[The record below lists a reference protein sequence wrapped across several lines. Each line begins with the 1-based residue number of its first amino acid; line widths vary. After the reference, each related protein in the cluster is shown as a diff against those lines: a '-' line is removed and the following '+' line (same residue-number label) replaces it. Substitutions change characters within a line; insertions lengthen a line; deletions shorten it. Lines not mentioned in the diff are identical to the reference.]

1 MSTFEEKQETESD
14 SSIHVSDNEST
25 IVVVLPDAMALLPLL
40 PLLMNQKLGRKMIM
54 IHI

>member
-1 MSTFEEKQETESD
+1 MSTFKEKQETESD

-40 PLLMNQKLGRKMIM
+40 PLMNQKLGRKMIM